1 MKIGML
7 GAGVMSDALGT
18 RWAEAGHEL
27 MVAGRTPATA
37 RTLAERWGVSTGT
50 FREVAEFGDVI
61 LLAVRYQGVD
71 HTLGEVGDALDGKVV
86 VDCTNAVE
94 VEHFTL
100 VTEPGQSMAQH
111 IAQATG
117 AHVVKAFNLCH
128 ADVWRR
134 DPPLFDG
141 RRLTVPY
148 CTDHTAA
155 GDLTARLIDDVGCL
169 PLRVGDLRHAHHLEA
184 MAAIVISLLFGG
196 HDPQTVFNLV
206 DA

>member
-1 MKIGML
+1 MKIGIL

-27 MVAGRTPATA
+27 MVAGRTQAKA
-37 RTLAERWGVSTGT
+37 RLLADRWGVPTGT
-50 FREVAEFGDVI
+50 FREVAEFGDVT
-61 LLAVRYQGVD
+61 LLAVRYQGIE
-71 HTLGEVGDALDGKVV
+71 HTLDEVGDALKGKVV
-86 VDCTNAVE
+86 VDCNNAVE
-94 VEHFTL
+94 VEDFTL

-148 CTDHTAA
+148 CTDHADA
-155 GDLTARLIDDVGCL
+155 GDLTARLIEDLGCL

-184 MAAIVISLLFGG
+184 MAAVVISLLFGG
-196 HDPQTVFNLV
+196 HEPQTVFNLV